1 MQFLKHDFTM
11 NDQYSPDSRL
21 LWCLVFTAIVGGL
34 IYLLN
39 PILTPFFLAAV
50 IAYICNPLVTWLEIR
65 KIPRTLSTIFV
76 MLLTMGI
83 FTAMVLIL
91 FPLFE
96 REVSRL
102 IERIPFFLDLV
113 KNQFVPWVED
123 HFNIELQI
131 DIASLKQMLTENW
144 QSAGGIAARL
154 LPSLKSGGLIVLTFL
169 MNMVLVPV
177 VLFYLLR
184 DWNDLVRQIGELI
197 PPVWQEQAFILA
209 KETDDVLAE
218 FMRGEMAVMTIMSIY
233 YVTGL
238 WLLNLEFA
246 LPIGLMSGI
255 LVFVPYLGTITGL
268 ALATFAAITQFQV
281 WSSVITVWVV
291 VGSGQLLESMLITP
305 RLVGE
310 RIGLHPVAVI
320 FALLAF
326 GQLFGFIGI
335 LLALPISAVLLVLL
349 RHLHAQYMET
359 MKN

>member
-1 MQFLKHDFTM
+1 M
-11 NDQYSPDSRL
+11 NSKYSPDSYFV
-21 LWCLVFTAIVGGL
+21 WYLVLVAITGGL
-34 IYLLN
+34 IYLLS
-39 PILTPFFLAAV
+39 PILTPFLLATV
-50 IAYICNPLVTWLEIR
+50 IAYICNPLVTWLEVR
-65 KIPRTLSTIFV
+65 RIPRTLSTIFV

-83 FTAMVLIL
+83 FITMVLIL
-91 FPLFE
+91 LPLFE
-96 REVSRL
+96 REVSQL

-113 KNQFVPWVED
+113 KKQFIPWVED
-123 HFNIELQI
+123 HLNIELQI

-144 QSAGGIAARL
+144 KSAGGIAAQL

-169 MNMVLVPV
+169 MNLILVPV

-184 DWNDLVRQIGELI
+184 DWNNLIKQIGELI
-197 PPVWQEQAFILA
+197 PPVWQKQVFTLA

-218 FMRGEMAVMTIMSIY
+218 FMRGETSVIAIMSFY

-238 WLLNLEFA
+238 WLVNLEFA

-268 ALATFAAITQFQV
+268 ALATFAAITQFQD
-281 WSSVITVWVV
+281 WSGVITVWVV

-320 FALLAF
+320 FSLLAF

-335 LLALPISAVLLVLL
+335 LLALPVSAVLLVLL
-349 RHLHAQYMET
+349 RHFHAQYMKT
-359 MKN
+359 MKQ